1 MVLDRVMENEDTMID
16 DIRMNG
22 DRIIGYVLVK
32 GIQ

>member
-22 DRIIGYVLVK
+22 DRIIDYVLVK